1 MNDENLRPFS
11 ERTESEQR
19 EIRSKGGKAS
29 GEARRAKKTLA
40 DAIRAVL
47 DEELPGTNLTR
58 REAIVVKTLERVYKN
73 GKMDD
78 LVKIAQLT
86 GELQQNINLE
96 SHGLALNIQVGDQAT
111 AEELHKL
118 KGEEEDADE

>member
-1 MNDENLRPFS
+1 MNEGNIIPNS
-11 ERTESEQR
+11 ERTPEER
-19 EIRSKGGKAS
+19 IEIARKGGIAS
-29 GEARRAKKTLA
+29 GEARRVKKSLA

-58 REAIVVKTLERVYKN
+58 REAIVIKTLERVYKS

-86 GELQQNINLE
+86 GEYQQNINL
-96 SHGLALNIQVGDQAT
+96 GADGVRLAIEVADT
-111 AEELHKL
+111 STKSELEKL
-118 KGEEEDADE
+118 TTRKDADE

>member
-1 MNDENLRPFS
+1 MNDENLKPFS
-11 ERTESEQR
+11 ERSKEEAR
-19 EIRSKGGKAS
+19 EMGRKGGKAS

-58 REAIVVKTLERVYKN
+58 REAIVVKTLERVYKT

-111 AEELHKL
+111 AEELRKL

>member
-1 MNDENLRPFS
+1 MNDENLKPFS
-11 ERTESEQR
+11 ERSKEEAR
-19 EIRSKGGKAS
+19 EMGRKGGKAS

-58 REAIVVKTLERVYKN
+58 REAIVVKTLERVYKT

>member
-58 REAIVVKTLERVYKN
+58 REAIVVKTLERVYKT

>member
-1 MNDENLRPFS
+1 MNEQNIIPNS
-11 ERTESEQR
+11 ERTPEER
-19 EIRSKGGKAS
+19 KEIARRGGKAS

-111 AEELHKL
+111 AEELRKL
-118 KGEEEDADE
+118 KGEKEDADE

>member
-1 MNDENLRPFS
+1 MNDENLKPFS
-11 ERTESEQR
+11 ERSKEEAR
-19 EIRSKGGKAS
+19 DMGRKGGKAS

-58 REAIVVKTLERVYKN
+58 REAIVVKTLERVYKS

-111 AEELHKL
+111 AEELRKL

>member
-1 MNDENLRPFS
+1 MNDENLKPFS

-58 REAIVVKTLERVYKN
+58 REAIVVKTLERVYKT

-111 AEELHKL
+111 AEELRKL
-118 KGEEEDADE
+118 KGEEDADE

>member
-1 MNDENLRPFS
+1 MNENNIIPNS
-11 ERTESEQR
+11 ERTPEER
-19 EIRSKGGKAS
+19 IEIARKGGIAS
-29 GEARRAKKTLA
+29 GEARRVKKSLA

-58 REAIVVKTLERVYKN
+58 REAIVIKTLERVYKS

-86 GELQQNINLE
+86 GEYQQNINL
-96 SHGLALNIQVGDQAT
+96 GADGVRLAIEVADT
-111 AEELHKL
+111 STKSELEKL
-118 KGEEEDADE
+118 TTREQNADE

>member
-1 MNDENLRPFS
+1 MNENNIIPNS
-11 ERTESEQR
+11 ERTPEER
-19 EIRSKGGKAS
+19 IEIARKGGIAS
-29 GEARRAKKTLA
+29 GEARRVKKSLA

-58 REAIVVKTLERVYKN
+58 REAIVIRTLERVYKS

-86 GELQQNINLE
+86 GEYQQNINL
-96 SHGLALNIQVGDQAT
+96 GADGVRLAIEVADT
-111 AEELHKL
+111 STKSELEKL
-118 KGEEEDADE
+118 TTREKDADE

>member
-1 MNDENLRPFS
+1 MNDENLKPFS

-58 REAIVVKTLERVYKN
+58 REAIVVKTLERVYKT

-111 AEELHKL
+111 AEELRKL

>member
-1 MNDENLRPFS
+1 MNDENLKPFS

-96 SHGLALNIQVGDQAT
+96 SHGLTLNIQVGDQAT
-111 AEELHKL
+111 AEELRKL

>member
-1 MNDENLRPFS
+1 MNDENLKPFS
-11 ERTESEQR
+11 ERSKEEAR
-19 EIRSKGGKAS
+19 EMGRKGGKAS

-58 REAIVVKTLERVYKN
+58 REAIVVKTLERVYN
-73 GKMDD
+73 RGKMDD

-111 AEELHKL
+111 AEELRKL

>member
-1 MNDENLRPFS
+1 MNDENLKPFS

-58 REAIVVKTLERVYKN
+58 REAIVIKTLERVYKN

-111 AEELHKL
+111 AEELRKL

>member
-1 MNDENLRPFS
+1 MNEQNIIPNS
-11 ERTESEQR
+11 ERTPEER
-19 EIRSKGGKAS
+19 KEIARKGGKAS

-47 DEELPGTNLTR
+47 DEELPGTKLTR
-58 REAIVVKTLERVYKN
+58 REAIVVKTLERVYN
-73 GKMDD
+73 RGKMDD

-96 SHGLALNIQVGDQAT
+96 SHGLALNIQVSDQAT
-111 AEELHKL
+111 AEELRKL